1 MLESVG
7 IIGSVRSAK
16 TKKQR
21 GTTKMKKAIL
31 KSVSIILCIAMLV
44 CMGAVG
50 AGAEQRI
57 TDCNGECGNP
67 PSIIVPGLGQGNTW
81 VLDENGDYVLDDNG
95 NKVTSFPAY
104 IQLPKLIAQLAVPLI
119 LSLLLQSDIGL
130 SEAAAKAIDSAF
142 GINKCDETAH
152 LSDRVTTEKY
162 PYPVS
167 ECEDFER
174 EEIYSHVPFNKYE
187 HDQPLDHFYYFT
199 YNSFDNHIDL
209 VKELYDYIQM
219 VKQQTGH
226 DKVTLIPLSQ
236 GGTLMS
242 GLLEYYPDITDSI
255 HKVIYVVPAIDGSTI
270 IGDVFNGRVTFTDPA
285 YLLNGFLGNSGLLD
299 SETAALIEV
308 VARILPDEVL
318 GAVLES
324 AVDVLVGDIMTMST
338 SMWALCPSGDYPT
351 AAEKYLSDRP
361 EIKKQ
366 TDKYYK
372 AQLNAHKNIQAMVDK
387 GIQVFCI
394 AEYDINMINVG
405 ESWNTQNADYII
417 QLDSTTMGATAAK
430 VGETLPENYVQK
442 NTVCKDPTHNHISP
456 DRVVDASTGLLPDT
470 TFYFDGQ
477 KHERT
482 ANNDVILKLALELI
496 CRDDVTDVYSSPD
509 FPQFNVGREP
519 QNLLTLMEQAK
530 QMDKSALTDADKAE
544 LEKAFADAEEMLDDT
559 VVVAGE
565 LEEMEARFTSLL
577 VKAGAMEEQKEIN
590 LPIFSTISK
599 LLNDNFG
606 TDGFSEIIIG
616 LTLGFLKTVLGDFI
630 KK

>member
-1 MLESVG
+1 MKRTLLKVLSLVLCFSMLAG
-7 IIGSVRSAK
+7 IS
-16 TKKQR
+16 
-21 GTTKMKKAIL
+21 
-31 KSVSIILCIAMLV
+31 
-44 CMGAVG
+44 AVG
-50 AGAEQRI
+50 AGAQQRI
-57 TDCNGECGNP
+57 TDCDGNCGNP
-67 PSIIVPGLGQGNTW
+67 PAIIVPGLGQGNTW

-104 IQLPKLIAQLAVPLI
+104 IQVPKLIAQLAVPLV
-119 LSLLLQSDIGL
+119 LSLLMQRDIGL

-162 PYPVS
+162 LYPVS

-242 GLLEYYPDITDSI
+242 GMLEYYPDITDSI

-270 IGDVFNGRVTFTDPA
+270 IGDVFNDRVTFTDPK
-285 YLLNGFLGNSGLLD
+285 YLLNGFLGNSGLMD
-299 SETAALIEV
+299 SETAALIEI

-324 AVDVLVGDIMTMST
+324 AVEVLVKDIMTMST

-351 AAEKYLSDRP
+351 ASAKYLSDRP

-372 AQLNAHKNIQAMVDK
+372 AQLNAHKNIQGMVDK

-394 AEYDINMINVG
+394 AEYDVNLINVG

-417 QLDSTTMGATAAK
+417 QLDSTTMGAHAAK
-430 VGETLPENYVQK
+430 VGETLPKDYVQQ
-442 NTVCKDPTHNHISP
+442 NTKCKTPGHNHISP

-519 QNLLTLMEQAK
+519 QNLLALMEQAK
-530 QMDKSALTDADKAE
+530 AMDKSALTNEDKAE
-544 LEKAFADAEEMLDDT
+544 LEKAFADAEKMLDDT

-565 LEEMEARFTSLL
+565 LEKMEARFTALL
-577 VKAGAMEEQKEIN
+577 IKAGVMEEQREFN
-590 LPIFSTISK
+590 LPIFSTVSRF
-599 LLNDNFG
+599 LNNNFG
-606 TDGFSEIIIG
+606 SDGFSEIIIG
-616 LTLGFLKTVLGDFI
+616 IFSSFLKAIFG
-630 KK
+630 